1 MFNNISTNA
10 GYYEYLGRSATF
22 KVPGKSL
29 TLTCLVYEQLVPEP
43 AVPCF
48 EEVAASAWAPFA
60 VLLSDQHVRRVRWS
74 SLSGHAT
81 GKGWDGYPSV
91 LLPIKDLVM
100 ANRNA
105 QQDVQYVTD
114 RFVLWGVT
122 LHIINTMLVQCKLR
136 DTPIDF
142 DLLDRLDA
150 PSYPSDDHV
159 PANAKL

>member
-1 MFNNISTNA
+1 MFNKISTNT
-10 GYYEYLGRSATF
+10 GHYEFLGRCPTF

-29 TLTCLVYEQLVPEP
+29 ALTCLVYEQLVPEP

-60 VLLSDQHVRRVRWS
+60 VLLGDQHVRRLRWS
-74 SLSGHAT
+74 SLSGHSA

-105 QQDVQYVTD
+105 QQDAQYVTD

-136 DTPIDF
+136 DKPIDF
-142 DLLDRLDA
+142 GLLDRLNA
-150 PSYPSDDHV
+150 QSYPSDDELRT
-159 PANAKL
+159 NAKL